1 MMPVSVQSYVCSD
14 GDVLDAVV
22 VAHYGSRDARELEIV
37 LEANPGLA
45 LKAGYLSAGDVVL
58 LPVIAAPALSG
69 TVSLWD

>member
-1 MMPVSVQSYVCSD
+1 MPVSVQSYVCSD
-14 GDVLDAVV
+14 RDVLDAVV

-45 LKAGYLSAGDVVL
+45 LKAGSLSAGDIVL
-58 LPVIAAPALSG
+58 LPVIVAPAVTG

>member
-22 VAHYGSRDARELEIV
+22 TAHYGSRDARELEIV

-45 LKAGYLSAGDVVL
+45 LKAGSLSAGDIVL
-58 LPVIAAPALSG
+58 LPVIVAPAVTG